1 MQNDRNFI
9 QDLQYRYQFGGMY
22 MKLIFANAAVF
33 IVIGLLSVISHLAG
47 PATEKPVMDLLNDLF
62 TLDASFRGI
71 LLKPWGLFTSM
82 FAHFGL
88 LHFLFNMLFL
98 FMAGR
103 MLEQFFGPK
112 RLFYIYLT
120 GGIIGGIFE
129 VLAHELIPVM
139 AGQRVV
145 VVGASGAIMAIF
157 IALAFYRPNM
167 TVMLFGLI
175 AVPIIL
181 LAGIFLLSNFLDLG
195 ANDGTAHFAH
205 IGGALLGIVAA
216 QHPQSPRNFVAVI
229 ERNLD
234 KFWLKLKTL
243 FKPKPKLTVS
253 RGGVKK
259 TDYEYNEEKKLR
271 QQKTDA
277 ILDKI
282 SKSGYESLSKAE
294 KEFLFNQSKNG

>member
-9 QDLQYRYQFGGMY
+9 QDIKYRYQFGGMY
-22 MKLIFANAAVF
+22 MKLLFVNAAVF
-33 IVIGLLSVISHLAG
+33 ILIGLLRVISHLAG
-47 PATEKPVMDLLNDLF
+47 PMTEMPVMDLLHDLF
-62 TLDASFRGI
+62 TLDASFRGL

-82 FAHFGL
+82 FAHFDFI
-88 LHFLFNMLFL
+88 HFLVNMLFL

-103 MLEQFFGPK
+103 ALEQFFGPK

-139 AGQRVV
+139 ATQQVV

-157 IALAFYRPNM
+157 MALAFYRPNM

-195 ANDGTAHFAH
+195 ANDNTAHFAH

-216 QHPQSPRNFVAVI
+216 QHPQSSRNLIAVI
-229 ERNLD
+229 EKYLD
-234 KFWLKLKTL
+234 RFWKKLQHI
-243 FKPKPKLTVS
+243 FRPKPKLTVS
-253 RGGVKK
+253 KGGVKK

-294 KEFLFNQSKNG
+294 KEFLFNQSKHG

>member
-1 MQNDRNFI
+1 MQNDRNLI
-9 QDLQYRYQFGGMY
+9 QDIKYRYQFGGMY
-22 MKLIFANAAVF
+22 MKLIFANVGVF
-33 IVIGLLSVISHLAG
+33 LFIGILSVISHLAG
-47 PATEKPVMDLLNDLF
+47 PATEKPVMDVLHGLF
-62 TLDASFRGI
+62 TLDASFRG
-71 LLKPWGLFTSM
+71 LLVKPWGLFTSM
-82 FAHFGL
+82 FAHFEF

-103 MLEQFFGPK
+103 ALEEFFGPK
-112 RLFYIYLT
+112 RLFYIYLA

-129 VLAHELIPVM
+129 VLAHEFVPVM

-157 IALAFYRPNM
+157 MALAFYRPNM

-195 ANDGTAHFAH
+195 ANDNTAHFAH

-216 QHPQSPRNFVAVI
+216 QHPQSPRNFIAVI

-234 KFWLKLKTL
+234 KFWKMLRNL
-243 FKPKPKLTVS
+243 FRPKPKLTVS
-253 RGGVKK
+253 KGGTKK

-282 SKSGYESLSKAE
+282 SKAGYESLSKAE